1 MAGFVDVLLRGAI
14 LVLASLVLGG
24 VVWTRLIL
32 RAAPGAAP
40 APATA
45 LALRVVAGC
54 AWLVALA
61 QSATMLVALTEVRAG
76 HWPIAEFLETTFAH
90 TALARVALGVVVGVL
105 ALRLAR
111 RAAGSIAW
119 LTLVTGAFVLV
130 AASAVLSHAVARV
143 ESRALLLLLDATH
156 QLAAA
161 VWIGGLGHLVLY
173 AGWKASRQARSVGAG
188 AARTG
193 KGVGG
198 LFEEVAGSDTSGH
211 TVRDSDVAGDSSR
224 GHAVVASGASTGRDV
239 GGLLQEVAGADT
251 PGHSVRD
258 SDVVGHSGLGQPGD
272 ADAVVVRR
280 FSSLAFGSV
289 VVLVVAGGVL
299 TWRYVGE
306 WAALVGT
313 AYGVMVLSKVIVL
326 LAILALAALNFRAVR
341 GASAGADVR
350 LRRFVEVEL
359 GLGITVLFAAASLTS
374 LPPAVDVT
382 TDRATVAEV
391 AGRFVPAP
399 PRLTSPP
406 VAELIARAE
415 PLMAPVTR
423 REPIERAW
431 SEYNHHWAGFFVL
444 TMGLL
449 AALERLGVRA
459 ARHWPLVFLGLATFL
474 FLRNDPRAWPLGP
487 AGFWESFM
495 LPDVLQHRAFVVL
508 IVAFAVFE
516 WMVRTERLPSRP
528 WGHVFP
534 LLCAVGGGL
543 LLTHS
548 HAMFNLKDEF
558 LAEVTHTPLG
568 ILGAFAGWGR
578 WLELRLPGSGRGPG
592 WLWTLC
598 LIAVG
603 LILVVY
609 REA

>member
-1 MAGFVDVLLRGAI
+1 MAGFLDVLLRGAI

-24 VVWTRLIL
+24 VVWMRVVL
-32 RAAPGAAP
+32 RTVPGATPPP
-40 APATA
+40 AAV
-45 LALRVVAGC
+45 LALRAVAVG
-54 AWLVALA
+54 AWLLSLA
-61 QSATMLVALTEVRAG
+61 QSATMLVALAELRVER
-76 HWPIAEFLETTFAH
+76 WPLAELLETTFGVA
-90 TALARVALGVVVGVL
+90 ALARVALGLAVGGL
-105 ALRLAR
+105 ALRMARGTPGPLAWP
-111 RAAGSIAW
+111 A
-119 LTLVTGAFVLV
+119 LTAGAFALV

-143 ESRALLLLLDATH
+143 ESRALLLFLDATH

-161 VWIGGLGHLVLY
+161 IWIGGLMNLTLY
-173 AGWKASRQARSVGAG
+173 WMFRGREARSVGAG
-188 AARTG
+188 AASTSR
-193 KGVGG
+193 GVGG
-198 LFEEVAGSDTSGH
+198 LFGAGVGSGTSGQAASLDRVVTLRRDVNLDQAGSVDQ
-211 TVRDSDVAGDSSR
+211 AGGLDQ
-224 GHAVVASGASTGRDV
+224 GEGFDPGASDD
-239 GGLLQEVAGADT
+239 AG
-251 PGHSVRD
+251 
-258 SDVVGHSGLGQPGD
+258 
-272 ADAVVVRR
+272 VVRR
-280 FSSLAFGSV
+280 FSNLAFVSV
-289 VVLVVAGGVL
+289 VTLVVAGVVL
-299 TWRYVGE
+299 TWQYVGE

-326 LAILALAALNFRAVR
+326 LAILALAAMNLRAVR
-341 GASAGADVR
+341 GAGAGSDLR

-391 AGRFVPAP
+391 AGRFVPTA
-399 PRLTSPP
+399 PRLTSPS
-406 VAELIARAE
+406 VDELIAKAE
-415 PLMAPVTR
+415 PLMSPVTR

-431 SEYNHHWAGFFVL
+431 SEYNHHWAGLFVL

-449 AALERLGVRA
+449 AALERLGVRS
-459 ARHWPLVFLGLATFL
+459 ARHWPLVLLGLAAFL

-495 LPDVLQHRAFVVL
+495 LADVLQHRTFVVL
-508 IVAFAVFE
+508 VVVFAVFE
-516 WMVRTERLPSRP
+516 WMVRIGRLPSRP

-558 LAEVTHTPLG
+558 LAEVTHAPLG
-568 ILGAFAGWGR
+568 VLGAFAGWAR

-592 WLWTLC
+592 WFWTAC
-598 LIAVG
+598 LIVMG
-603 LILVVY
+603 LILLVY

>member
-61 QSATMLVALTEVRAG
+61 QSVTMLVALTEVRAG
-76 HWPIAEFLETTFAH
+76 HWPIAEFLETTFAL

-119 LTLVTGAFVLV
+119 FALVTGAFALV
-130 AASAVLSHAVARV
+130 AASAVLSHAIARV

-173 AGWKASRQARSVGAG
+173 AGWRSERQPRSVGAG
-188 AARTG
+188 AAQ
-193 KGVGG
+193 
-198 LFEEVAGSDTSGH
+198 ASGDA
-211 TVRDSDVAGDSSR
+211 VRD
-224 GHAVVASGASTGRDV
+224 VVASGASTGRDV
-239 GGLLQEVAGADT
+239 GGLLQEVAGSDT
-251 PGHSVRD
+251 SSHEVRD
-258 SDVVGHSGLGQPGD
+258 SDD
-272 ADAVVVRR
+272 DAVVVRR
-280 FSSLAFGSV
+280 FSSLAFVSV
-289 VVLVVAGGVL
+289 VVLVVAGVVL
-299 TWRYVGE
+299 TWQYVGE

-350 LRRFVEVEL
+350 LRRLVEVEL

-391 AGRFVPAP
+391 AGRFIPAP

-495 LPDVLQHRAFVVL
+495 LPDVLQHRAFVIL
-508 IVAFAVFE
+508 LVAFAVFE

-528 WGHVFP
+528 WGQVFP

-558 LAEVTHTPLG
+558 LAEVTHAPLG

>member
-76 HWPIAEFLETTFAH
+76 YWPIAEFLETTFALS
-90 TALARVALGVVVGVL
+90 ALARVALGVVVGVL

-119 LTLVTGAFVLV
+119 LALATGAFALV

-156 QLAAA
+156 QVAAA
-161 VWIGGLGHLVLY
+161 VWIGGLGHLTLY
-173 AGWKASRQARSVGAG
+173 AAWRSGRQARSVGAG
-188 AARTG
+188 
-193 KGVGG
+193 
-198 LFEEVAGSDTSGH
+198 
-211 TVRDSDVAGDSSR
+211 
-224 GHAVVASGASTGRDV
+224 GASTGRDV
-239 GGLLQEVAGADT
+239 GGLFQEATGFDT
-251 PGHSVRD
+251 SSHPVRD
-258 SDVVGHSGLGQPGD
+258 SDVVGHFGLGQPDGGD
-272 ADAVVVRR
+272 GVVVRR
-280 FSSLAFGSV
+280 FSGLAFGAV
-289 VVLVVAGGVL
+289 VVLVVAGVVL
-299 TWRYVGE
+299 TWQYVGE

-341 GASAGADVR
+341 GASAGTDVR

-487 AGFWESFM
+487 AGFWESLT

-516 WMVRTERLPSRP
+516 WMVRTERLPRRP

-534 LLCAVGGGL
+534 LLCAVGGGM

-558 LAEVTHTPLG
+558 LAEVTHAPLG

>member
-45 LALRVVAGC
+45 LALRVVAAC

-61 QSATMLVALTEVRAG
+61 QSATMLVALAEVRAG
-76 HWPIAEFLETTFAH
+76 HWPIAEFLETTFAL
-90 TALARVALGVVVGVL
+90 TALVRVALGVVVGVL

-111 RAAGSIAW
+111 RAAGPIAW
-119 LTLVTGAFVLV
+119 HALGTGALALV

-143 ESRALLLLLDATH
+143 EGRALLLLLDATH
-156 QLAAA
+156 QVAAA
-161 VWIGGLGHLVLY
+161 VWIGGLGHLTLY
-173 AGWKASRQARSVGAG
+173 AGWVSSRRGPRPQSVGAG
-188 AARTG
+188 AASSG

-198 LFEEVAGSDTSGH
+198 LLHEVAGSDTSGH
-211 TVRDSDVAGDSSR
+211 AGRDSDVFGHFGSGQSHGD
-224 GHAVVASGASTGRDV
+224 
-239 GGLLQEVAGADT
+239 
-251 PGHSVRD
+251 
-258 SDVVGHSGLGQPGD
+258 
-272 ADAVVVRR
+272 DAVVVRR
-280 FSSLAFGSV
+280 FSNLAFVSV
-289 VVLVVAGGVL
+289 MMLVVAGVVL
-299 TWRYVGE
+299 TWQYVGE

-350 LRRFVEVEL
+350 LWRYVEVEL

-382 TDRATVAEV
+382 ADRATVAEV
-391 AGRFVPAP
+391 AGRFIPAP

-406 VAELIARAE
+406 VAELIAKAE

-449 AALERLGVRA
+449 AAFERLGVRP

-487 AGFWESFM
+487 AGFWESLM
-495 LPDVLQHRAFVVL
+495 LPDVLQHRAFVLL

-516 WMVRTERLPSRP
+516 WMVRTELLPRRP
-528 WGHVFP
+528 WGYVFP

-558 LAEVTHTPLG
+558 LAEVTHAPLG

-578 WLELRLPGSGRGPG
+578 WLELRLPGSGPGPG

>member
-1 MAGFVDVLLRGAI
+1 M
-14 LVLASLVLGG
+14 S
-24 VVWTRLIL
+24 
-32 RAAPGAAP
+32 
-40 APATA
+40 
-45 LALRVVAGC
+45 
-54 AWLVALA
+54 
-61 QSATMLVALTEVRAG
+61 
-76 HWPIAEFLETTFAH
+76 
-90 TALARVALGVVVGVL
+90 
-105 ALRLAR
+105 
-111 RAAGSIAW
+111 
-119 LTLVTGAFVLV
+119 TG
-130 AASAVLSHAVARV
+130 R
-143 ESRALLLLLDATH
+143 
-156 QLAAA
+156 
-161 VWIGGLGHLVLY
+161 
-173 AGWKASRQARSVGAG
+173 
-188 AARTG
+188 
-193 KGVGG
+193 GVGG
-198 LFEEVAGSDTSGH
+198 LFQEVAGSDT
-211 TVRDSDVAGDSSR
+211 
-224 GHAVVASGASTGRDV
+224 
-239 GGLLQEVAGADT
+239 
-251 PGHSVRD
+251 P
-258 SDVVGHSGLGQPGD
+258 GQPD
-272 ADAVVVRR
+272 DDAVVVRW
-280 FSSLAFGSV
+280 FSNLAFGSG

-299 TWRYVGE
+299 TWQYVGE

-313 AYGVMVLSKVIVL
+313 AYGVMVLSKVSVL
-326 LAILALAALNFRAVR
+326 LAILGLAALNFRAVR
-341 GASAGADVR
+341 SASAGADVR

-406 VAELIARAE
+406 VAELIAKAE

-431 SEYNHHWAGFFVL
+431 SEYNQHWAGFFVL

-459 ARHWPLVFLGLATFL
+459 ARHWPLVLLGLATFL

-487 AGFWESFM
+487 AGFWESLT
-495 LPDVLQHRAFVVL
+495 LPDVLQHRAFVAL

-516 WMVRTERLPSRP
+516 WMVRTERLPRRP

-558 LAEVTHTPLG
+558 LAEVTHAPLG

>member
-1 MAGFVDVLLRGAI
+1 MAGFADVILRGAI

-32 RAAPGAAP
+32 RARPGAVP
-40 APATA
+40 AGPVA
-45 LALRVVAGC
+45 LALRVVAAAAG
-54 AWLVALA
+54 LVTLA
-61 QSATMLVALTEVRAG
+61 QTATLLVALTELRTPVG
-76 HWPIAEFLETTFAH
+76 WPLAAFLQTTFAAA
-90 TALARVALGVVVGVL
+90 ALVRIALGLAVGFL
-105 ALRLAR
+105 ALHLSRQ
-111 RAAGSIAW
+111 AAGSVAW
-119 LTLVTGAFVLV
+119 HALGAGALALVLS
-130 AASAVLSHAVARV
+130 SAVLSHAVARV
-143 ESRALLLLLDATH
+143 DDRGLLLLLDAAH

-161 VWIGGLGHLVLY
+161 VWIGGLAHLAWY
-173 AGWKASRQARSVGAG
+173 AAFRARQVPRPRSVGAD
-188 AARTG
+188 AASAG

-198 LFEEVAGSDTSGH
+198 LFEDVLGSGVSAHTLGESPLSRRVAH
-211 TVRDSDVAGDSSR
+211 GD
-224 GHAVVASGASTGRDV
+224 
-239 GGLLQEVAGADT
+239 
-251 PGHSVRD
+251 
-258 SDVVGHSGLGQPGD
+258 
-272 ADAVVVRR
+272 DAVVVRR
-280 FSSLAFGSV
+280 FSTLAFASV
-289 VVLVVAGGVL
+289 VVLIVAGVLL
-299 TWRYVGE
+299 TWLYVGQ

-313 AYGVMVLSKVIVL
+313 AYGIMVLSKVVL
-326 LAILALAALNFRAVR
+326 FLAILALAALNLRAVR
-341 GASAGADVR
+341 RASTGVDGR
-350 LRRFVEVEL
+350 LLRFAEVEL

-391 AGRFVPAP
+391 VDRFRPSP
-399 PRLTSPP
+399 PRLSSPP
-406 VAELIARAE
+406 VAELIAKAE

-444 TMGLL
+444 AMGLL

-459 ARHWPLVFLGLATFL
+459 ARHWPLVLLGLAGFL

-487 AGFWESFM
+487 AGFWESFA
-495 LPDVLQHRAFVVL
+495 LPDVLQHRMFVVV

-516 WMVRTERLPSRP
+516 WMVRTGRLPRQP
-528 WGHVFP
+528 WGYVFP

-558 LAEVTHTPLG
+558 LAEVTHAPLG

-578 WLELRLPGSGRGPG
+578 WLELRLPGAGRGPG

-598 LIAVG
+598 LIGVG
-603 LILVVY
+603 AILVVY

>member
-24 VVWTRLIL
+24 VVWTRMIL

-45 LALRVVAGC
+45 LALRVVASCG
-54 AWLVALA
+54 WLVALA

-76 HWPIAEFLETTFAH
+76 HWPIAEFLETTFAL

-119 LTLVTGAFVLV
+119 LALVTGAFALV

-173 AGWKASRQARSVGAG
+173 AGWRQ
-188 AARTG
+188 
-193 KGVGG
+193 
-198 LFEEVAGSDTSGH
+198 SG
-211 TVRDSDVAGDSSR
+211 
-224 GHAVVASGASTGRDV
+224 
-239 GGLLQEVAGADT
+239 
-251 PGHSVRD
+251 
-258 SDVVGHSGLGQPGD
+258 GD
-272 ADAVVVRR
+272 ADALVVRR
-280 FSSLAFGSV
+280 FSSLAFVSV
-289 VVLVVAGGVL
+289 GVLVVAGVVL

-306 WAALVGT
+306 WTALVGT

-359 GLGITVLFAAASLTS
+359 GLGVTVLFAAASLTS
-374 LPPAVDVT
+374 LPPAIDVT

-459 ARHWPLVFLGLATFL
+459 ARHWPLVLLGLATFL

-487 AGFWESFM
+487 AGFWESFT
-495 LPDVLQHRAFVVL
+495 LPDVLQHRGFVVL
-508 IVAFAVFE
+508 IVAFALFE
-516 WMVRTERLPSRP
+516 WMVRTERLPRRP

-558 LAEVTHTPLG
+558 LAEVTHAPLG

-598 LIAVG
+598 LITVG

>member
-1 MAGFVDVLLRGAI
+1 MAGFLDVLLRGLI

-24 VVWTRLIL
+24 VVWSRLVL
-32 RAAPGAAP
+32 RATPGAAP

-45 LALRVVAGC
+45 LALRVIAAAAG
-54 AWLVALA
+54 LTALA
-61 QSATMLVALTEVRAG
+61 QSATLLVALVEVRDSGA
-76 HWPIAEFLETTFAH
+76 WPFAAFVQTTFAL
-90 TALARVALGVVVGVL
+90 TALTRIALGLAIVLL
-105 ALRLAR
+105 ALRLAG
-111 RAAGSIAW
+111 RAAPVAAW
-119 LTLVTGAFVLV
+119 RGLAVAAFALV

-143 ESRALLLLLDATH
+143 EDRALLLLLDAAH
-156 QLAAA
+156 QIAAA
-161 VWIGGLGHLVLY
+161 VWIGGLAHLTIY
-173 AGWKASRQARSVGAG
+173 AALRARETRPRAVGADV
-188 AARTG
+188 ARG
-193 KGVGG
+193 
-198 LFEEVAGSDTSGH
+198 AGSGTSGH
-211 TVRDSDVAGDSSR
+211 AGI
-224 GHAVVASGASTGRDV
+224 VVASPASTGRDV
-239 GGLLQEVAGADT
+239 GGLVQEVPGSDT
-251 PGHSVRD
+251 SSHHVEDRE
-258 SDVVGHSGLGQPGD
+258 
-272 ADAVVVRR
+272 VVRR
-280 FSSLAFGSV
+280 FSNLAFGAV
-289 VVLVVAGGVL
+289 VVLIVAGVVL

-306 WAALVGT
+306 WAGLVGT
-313 AYGVMVLSKVIVL
+313 AYGVMVLSKAIL
-326 LAILALAALNFRAVR
+326 LAVILALAALNFVAVR
-341 GASAGADVR
+341 GAAATGGVR
-350 LRRFVEVEL
+350 LLRFVEVEL

-391 AGRFVPAP
+391 AGRFRPAP
-399 PRLTSPP
+399 PRLTSPS
-406 VAELIARAE
+406 VDELIAKAE

-459 ARHWPLVFLGLATFL
+459 ARHWPLVMLGLAGFL

-487 AGFWESFM
+487 AGFWESFL

-516 WMVRTERLPSRP
+516 WMVRTGRLDRRP
-528 WGHVFP
+528 WGYVFP

-558 LAEVTHTPLG
+558 LTEVTHAPLG

-578 WLELRLPGSGRGPG
+578 WLELRLPGAGRGPG